1 MDNIEKIEI
10 RKIVP
15 IAAKISS
22 GKSTLLNILYNIN
35 YLECNAG
42 ITTKFVNLLRYNPN
56 INQPTFYHLKI
67 RKEGEKYIFY
77 KDLNEVYEGEKDIKE
92 ANININKKLYEK
104 REIDYENIFYMTEIK
119 ETPFIKDKNYLLT
132 HDICDM
138 PGLSEYQQNQNE
150 KEKNINGKFNKID
163 NNNENK
169 VKINDEEGKFEDDI
183 YYKVDMENK
192 KYLTEIFKIIK
203 NYMDGGILI
212 LNVEN
217 YYHED
222 NFELIVKLHKV
233 IEKDIAN
240 FLVILNKIDLSENP
254 EKDIEKCKGEI
265 IKYFPKCQTFNI
277 NFNTFIPLSI
287 IQVQNELLMKNS
299 FKHLIYYHFY
309 NFLSKINRNEQQDN
323 STFINHLIKIIRVYD
338 DEIRAKDIESKVKEL
353 DNSNNISE
361 INNEIKL
368 IINFL
373 EEKCKGKGINL
384 GISEKDI
391 SDNDE
396 NDFEKELKKKK
407 SNKIESLNPSYII
420 KLFYIYYKEKK
431 LIPELSEETNNLLN
445 YFKNEKHEFNYN
457 KNINE
462 RETNRRTEL
471 NKKMKNYFLLLINE
485 MKKSQIDIKQINN
498 IIGVINDTIEFLKI
512 SDIIFIP
519 FLGNSNVGKTTIL
532 NGIIGKNILPTSL
545 EECTKRGVIILLKR
559 NI

>member
-42 ITTKFVNLLRYNPN
+42 ISTKFVNLLRYNPN

-77 KDLNEVYEGEKDIKE
+77 KDLNEVYEGEKNIIE
-92 ANININKKLYEK
+92 ANININKKLSELK
-104 REIDYENIFYMTEIK
+104 LIDYENIFYMTEIK
-119 ETPFIKDKNYLLT
+119 EAPFIKDKNYLLT

-287 IQVQNELLMKNS
+287 IQVQNELLMKNN

-309 NFLSKINRNEQQDN
+309 NYL
-323 STFINHLIKIIRVYD
+323 
-338 DEIRAKDIESKVKEL
+338 
-353 DNSNNISE
+353 
-361 INNEIKL
+361 
-368 IINFL
+368 
-373 EEKCKGKGINL
+373 
-384 GISEKDI
+384 
-391 SDNDE
+391 
-396 NDFEKELKKKK
+396 
-407 SNKIESLNPSYII
+407 
-420 KLFYIYYKEKK
+420 
-431 LIPELSEETNNLLN
+431 
-445 YFKNEKHEFNYN
+445 
-457 KNINE
+457 
-462 RETNRRTEL
+462 
-471 NKKMKNYFLLLINE
+471 
-485 MKKSQIDIKQINN
+485 
-498 IIGVINDTIEFLKI
+498 
-512 SDIIFIP
+512 
-519 FLGNSNVGKTTIL
+519 
-532 NGIIGKNILPTSL
+532 
-545 EECTKRGVIILLKR
+545 
-559 NI
+559 